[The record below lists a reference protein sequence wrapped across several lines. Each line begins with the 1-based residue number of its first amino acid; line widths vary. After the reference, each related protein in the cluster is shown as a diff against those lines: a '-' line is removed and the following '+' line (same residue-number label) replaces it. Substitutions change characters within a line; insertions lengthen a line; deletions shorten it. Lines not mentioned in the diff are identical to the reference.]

1 MDHIS
6 TQNLEFLVE
15 LGINNN
21 REWFTANKK
30 RYTKAHEEMVS
41 FAEELM
47 AEMKKHDNLVDMS
60 GKKSLFRIYR
70 DVRFSEDKSPYKN
83 YWAGSMTRDTPYL
96 RGGYYFRIEQDKS
109 FIASGFWNPNASDL
123 KLIRD
128 HISLDPEPLRKILAS
143 KDFIETFRELEGEQV
158 KTAPKGYSKDDP
170 AIDLLR
176 YKQMIVTKPYS
187 LKEMTSSGFTKKMVN
202 DYLRIRPFLD
212 YMSDIL
218 THDVNGVPLY

>member
-21 REWFTANKK
+21 REWSTANKK